1 MIRKITLVI
10 LILLLGIGVVQ
21 ATTYGPNFL
30 PTMTSNTTPS
40 GNVTSSSSLISP
52 SLYPAWQAF
61 DGVFSNLDC
70 WLGYSNP
77 YPLNLTIQTNIGH
90 IVKNYTVWGTPELG
104 SDDGPRAFQLK
115 GSNDGSTWTLI
126 DIRTGLSWD
135 NTNNRDNKSFEISN
149 TNSYT
154 YYRFEITTNSGSTY
168 TGIEEIQMYEAI
180 NTAPVASFTSTNL
193 SIAINATGQSW
204 AGHSPFIMQFNDTST
219 NTPTY
224 WNSSIQGYG
233 TNTTH
238 LVNWS
243 QARNATA
250 EFTVGNFTVS
260 WGAGNNIGYNQTTS
274 LLWVNVTGVP
284 PTSAFTANVTSGVNP
299 LPVAFNDT
307 STNSPTMYNASFGDG
322 LWLNQTSFPASN
334 ITHLYSTAGSY
345 TVTWYV
351 SNAYGTGSSTATIT
365 VYGAANS
372 LFSALS
378 TAGNAPFTTIFSDL
392 STNTTPG
399 TDTYFWVF
407 GDGNTSSAQNPV
419 YTYNI
424 SGTYEVDHKFNN
436 GLSISWNNKTAYIVV
451 GTAAIAPVASFYGGP
466 QLGVPPLTV
475 YLTDVS
481 TNTPTMWNYSWGD
494 GTWGN
499 GTANPSHTYT
509 ISGWFTANETV
520 SNSAGSNTTS
530 KSNFIGVY

>member
-1 MIRKITLVI
+1 MIKKLFLCL
-10 LILLLGIGVVQ
+10 LILMALVSAASATLYEFSYPGPWTGPGGLTTASAFDHNTSTYWDWDA
-21 ATTYGPNFL
+21 ATTATLGMDYGAG
-30 PTMTSNTTPS
+30 NTHAI
-40 GNVTSSSSLISP
+40 NCYCVTSDYI
-52 SLYPAWQAF
+52 YPVSQYAPTAW
-61 DGVFSNLDC
+61 
-70 WLGYSNP
+70 
-77 YPLNLTIQTNIGH
+77 
-90 IVKNYTVWGTPELG
+90 TVQG
-104 SDDGPRAFQLK
+104 SDDNT
-115 GSNDGSTWTLI
+115 SWSTLDTKSGISWTSQKQTQNFSFANTHAYRSYKWVI
-126 DIRTGLSWD
+126 TANTGTDVIAYEWNLFSTNPE
-135 NTNNRDNKSFEISN
+135 NTI
-149 TNSYT
+149 
-154 YYRFEITTNSGSTY
+154 
-168 TGIEEIQMYEAI
+168 
-180 NTAPVASFTSTNL
+180 PVASFTSTNI
-193 SIAINATGQSW
+193 SVATNTTGQSW